1 MKTETPA
8 YEPIVSQTTRT
19 PLQRRQRDY
28 TSPAAI
34 DEVFANLAARQE
46 RVERNVELALDAGQF
61 RDTANAMN
69 RQRERLAQLLR
80 DIDATPTA

>member
-8 YEPIVSQTTRT
+8 FEPIVSQTARS

-46 RVERNVELALDAGQF
+46 QVERNFELTLDAGQF

>member
-1 MKTETPA
+1 MNTQTPA
-8 YEPIVSQTTRT
+8 YQPIVSQVPRT

-28 TSPAAI
+28 ASPAAI

-46 RVERNVELALDAGQF
+46 RVERGCESKLDAREF
-61 RDTANAMN
+61 RGTSEAMN

-80 DIDATPTA
+80 DIDATPTT

>member
-1 MKTETPA
+1 MNTQTPA
-8 YEPIVSQTTRT
+8 YQPIVSLVPRT

-28 TSPAAI
+28 ASPAAI

-46 RVERNVELALDAGQF
+46 RVERNVGSTLNAGEF
-61 RDTANAMN
+61 RDTSDAMN

>member
-1 MKTETPA
+1 MNAQTPA
-8 YEPIVSQTTRT
+8 YEPIAPRT
-19 PLQRRQRDY
+19 PLRRRQLDV
-28 TSPAAI
+28 TSPAAV

-46 RVERNVELALDAGQF
+46 RVERNVESSLNAGQF
-61 RDTANAMN
+61 RDTANAMS

>member
-1 MKTETPA
+1 MNAQTPA
-8 YEPIVSQTTRT
+8 YEPIAPRT
-19 PLQRRQRDY
+19 PLRRHQRDV

-46 RVERNVELALDAGQF
+46 RIERNVEFTLDAGQF
-61 RDTANAMN
+61 RDTATAMN

>member
-1 MKTETPA
+1 MNTQTPV
-8 YEPIVSQTTRT
+8 YQPILSQVPLT

-28 TSPAAI
+28 ASPAAI

-46 RVERNVELALDAGQF
+46 RVERGFESKLDTREF
-61 RDTANAMN
+61 RDTADAMN

-80 DIDATPTA
+80 DIDATPTT